1 MAYAIL
7 VVSAVLVELAVNLP
21 TGSLP
26 LALDADRVG
35 ATGISMVASI
45 AAFAPLLGS
54 VPVGGLVD
62 RFGRVVTVRVAA
74 VAAAV
79 ALTALAFVHGTL
91 ASGTIMALRS
101 LAITAYI
108 TAEFAYAS
116 AIVRE
121 DRAVSAVATLGM
133 VGNLSLAISPAV
145 GVWLWQHGMGREQY
159 LWGAVPALIGT
170 AVLFALPR
178 RHDVRIRRS
187 RRIFMRSAWLPAMTF
202 LIGAT
207 MVSGVNSALAVIT
220 LVQRGIANAAL
231 LFTVLAITTFTL
243 RYPAGRL
250 VDRFGPRVMAV
261 PTAVFHL
268 AGAVLAASA
277 HTVPM
282 VVAAG
287 ISLGF
292 AWSAMVPV
300 GVALLFERSTK
311 HTRGAA
317 MGAYNL
323 AFAIGSLGGAA
334 MATAASAL
342 GWGYAPAVV
351 LAGAGPA
358 LALPWVFAVGPGKVR
373 T

>member
-26 LALDADRVG
+26 LALAADRVG
-35 ATGISMVASI
+35 TTGISVVATV
-45 AAFAPLLGS
+45 AALAPLLGS

-62 RFGRVVTVRVAA
+62 RFGRIITVRVAA
-74 VAAAV
+74 IVAAA
-79 ALTALAFVHGTL
+79 ALVGLAYVHGTA
-91 ASGTIMALRS
+91 ASALVMALRS
-101 LAITAYI
+101 LALTAYV

-133 VGNLSLAISPAV
+133 VGNLSFAISPALA
-145 GVWLWQHGMGREQY
+145 VWLWQHGFGREQY
-159 LWGAVPALIGT
+159 LWGALPALLGT
-170 AVLFALPR
+170 AVLFTLPA

-207 MVSGVNSALAVIT
+207 LVSGVNAALAVIT
-220 LVQRGIANAAL
+220 LAQRGIANAAL
-231 LFTVLAITTFTL
+231 LFTAMAITTFVL

-250 VDRFGPRVMAV
+250 VDRFGPRVVAV

-268 AGAVLAASA
+268 GGAVLAAAA
-277 HTVPM
+277 HTPGA
-282 VVAAG
+282 VVLAG
-287 ISLGF
+287 CCLGF
-292 AWSAMVPV
+292 AWSAMVPI

-317 MGAYNL
+317 MGAYSL
-323 AFAIGSLGGAA
+323 GFAIGSLGGAA

-342 GWGYAPAVV
+342 GFGYAPAVV

-358 LALPWVFAVGPGKVR
+358 LALPWIFAVGPGKGR